1 MKKHIPSKTYLTE
14 DEIPKQWYNIQA
26 DLPTPLDAPLNGV
39 THAPAQA
46 ADLSV
51 IFPTELIMQEMTT
64 ERYIDIPQAVRE
76 MYATYRPS
84 PLCRAYQLEKALGTP
99 AHIYYKYEG
108 NNPSGSHKLNSA
120 LPQAYY
126 NKAAGLKKLTTETGA
141 GQWGTALATACSM
154 FGLDLTVYM
163 VKVSYEQKPYRK
175 SIMQT
180 FGAKVIASPSPTT
193 QSGRALLE
201 KNPNTSGSLAMAIAE
216 AVEVAAQDKDTN
228 YALGSVLNHVA
239 LHQTIIGQEALL
251 QFEKVDEYPDMV
263 IACCGGGSN
272 FAGIAFPF
280 IHEKLTHGLSTR
292 FIGVEPAACPS
303 LTKGKFEY
311 DFGDTSGFTP
321 LLKMY
326 TLGHD
331 FTPSGI
337 HAGGLRYHGMSP
349 LVSRILADGMMEART
364 VLQNDVFSAA
374 VLFAKAEFILPA
386 PESAHAIRAA
396 IDEALKCKETGEE
409 KVILFNL
416 SGHGY
421 FDLTAYE
428 EYNAGKM
435 KDIALTDQ
443 ELTTGFN
450 TIPKM

>member
-26 DLPTPLDAPLNGV
+26 DLPTPLEPPLNG
-39 THAPAQA
+39 TSHAPASP
-46 ADLSV
+46 ADLGV
-51 IFPTELIMQEMTT
+51 IFPTELLMQEMTT
-64 ERYIDIPQAVRE
+64 DRYVDIPKEIQE
-76 MYATYRPS
+76 MYATFRPS

-126 NKAAGLKKLTTETGA
+126 NKVAGIKKLTTETGA

-154 FGLDLTVYM
+154 FGIDLTVYM
-163 VKVSYEQKPYRK
+163 VKVSYEQKPFRK

-193 QSGRALLE
+193 ESGRALLAAH
-201 KNPNTSGSLAMAIAE
+201 PNTNGSLAMAIAE
-216 AVEVAAQDKDTN
+216 AVEVAAQNPDTN

-239 LHQTIIGQEALL
+239 LHQTIIGQEALK
-251 QFEKVDEYPDMV
+251 QFEKVDEYPDIV

-272 FAGIAFPF
+272 FAGLSFPF
-280 IHEKLTHGLSTR
+280 VYEKLKKGLNTR
-292 FIGVEPAACPS
+292 FIGVEPSACPS
-303 LTKGKFEY
+303 LTKGKYEY
-311 DFGDTSGFTP
+311 DFGDSSGFTP

-331 FTPSGI
+331 FAPSGI

-349 LVSRILADGMMEART
+349 LVSRLLADGLMEARS
-364 VLQNDVFSAA
+364 VHQREVFEAA
-374 VLFAKAEFILPA
+374 VLFAKSEFILPA
-386 PESAHAIRAA
+386 PESAHAIKTT

-421 FDLTAYE
+421 FDLTAYDE
-428 EYNAGKM
+428 FNAGRM
-435 KDIALTDQ
+435 QDVELSQKDL
-443 ELTTGFN
+443 EEGFN
-450 TIPKM
+450 TIPKL